1 MLYYR
6 FNLKIEDYSFEELE
20 ELFAL
25 KGIQYSK
32 ETLKMSYLRVVN
44 YVNQTSL
51 SPDFNSQTKKNTTLF
66 LEKVYNILNNKLES
80 NDNVFNLSES
90 NLYSTSQPV
99 IINDK
104 LKNPTP
110 NTVIDSLPNIA
121 SSDLVVTFDSRFR
134 DDLTQNT
141 NNFTLSFR
149 EVFKN
154 TTSVAL
160 KNIFTPNL
168 LLHVAKELGNNFL
181 TIEIHGIRQV
191 VEFPDIKIP
200 TFEEINSDTIV
211 TLFQTFNASIHKNKG
226 LFSHLIIVPEG
237 VNKLYDRCLVY
248 YDFESLINEIESD
261 TQNTNNTNISNISVK
276 LYFNKSITDQED
288 YKDIRQKLGYIL
300 GFRKEEYSYNF
311 TFENKSFLSESTIEY
326 NSIRY
331 AYLVFD
337 DLQNNGNSNVYT
349 NEVTYVGC
357 QGLAPSS
364 GKVLAILDFSK
375 QSTGTANDRFADINY
390 KRHYFSKAD
399 LKKFNIS
406 LIDEFGRLLQVLN
419 GDWSFTAVLNQKKF

>member
-1 MLYYR
+1 M

-181 TIEIHGIRQV
+181 TIEINGIRKV

-226 LFSHLIIVPEG
+226 LFSNLIIVPEG

>member
-1 MLYYR
+1 M
-6 FNLKIEDYSFEELE
+6 FNLKIEDYSFEELQ

-32 ETLKMSYLRVVN
+32 ETLKNSYLRVVN

-110 NTVIDSLPNIA
+110 NTVTDSLPNIA
-121 SSDLVVTFDSRFR
+121 SSELVVTFDSRFR

-181 TIEIHGIRQV
+181 TIEINGIRKV

-248 YDFESLINEIESD
+248 YDFESLNNEIKSD

-300 GFRKEEYSYNF
+300 GFRKGEYSYNF

>member
-1 MLYYR
+1 M
-6 FNLKIEDYSFEELE
+6 
-20 ELFAL
+20 
-25 KGIQYSK
+25 
-32 ETLKMSYLRVVN
+32 
-44 YVNQTSL
+44 
-51 SPDFNSQTKKNTTLF
+51 
-66 LEKVYNILNNKLES
+66 
-80 NDNVFNLSES
+80 
-90 NLYSTSQPV
+90 
-99 IINDK
+99 
-104 LKNPTP
+104 
-110 NTVIDSLPNIA
+110 PNIA

-181 TIEIHGIRQV
+181 TIEINGIRKV

>member
-1 MLYYR
+1 M

-181 TIEIHGIRQV
+181 TIEINGIRKV

>member
-1 MLYYR
+1 M

-32 ETLKMSYLRVVN
+32 ETLKISYLRVVN
-44 YVNQTSL
+44 HVNQTSL
-51 SPDFNSQTKKNTTLF
+51 SSDFNSQTKKNTTLF
-66 LEKVYNILNNKLES
+66 LEKVYSILNNRLES
-80 NDNVFNLSES
+80 NDNVLNFTQS

-110 NTVIDSLPNIA
+110 NNVTDSLPNIA
-121 SSDLVVTFDSRFR
+121 SSELVVTFDSRFR

-181 TIEIHGIRQV
+181 TIEINGIRKV

-261 TQNTNNTNISNISVK
+261 IESDAQNTNNTNISDISVK
-276 LYFNKSITDQED
+276 LYFNKNNTDQED
-288 YKDIRQKLGYIL
+288 YKDIRQKLGYVL
-300 GFRKEEYSYNF
+300 GFRKDEYSYNF
-311 TFENKSFLSESTIEY
+311 TFENKTFLSESTIEY

-337 DLQNNGNSNVYT
+337 DLQNNGNPNVYT

-419 GDWSFTAVLNQKKF
+419 GDWSFTAVINQKKF